1 MTDTEFVELAIK
13 IPHKDYVKIS
23 NSNPSYADDFNLYY
37 AIKNGTLIPSGHGR
51 LGDLDELE
59 QRISRFVE
67 RDASITDEY
76 TVARQRFI
84 VDGIRETDTII
95 KADTESEVNTNA
107 DRDCLE
113 NNG

>member
-1 MTDTEFVELAIK
+1 MADTEFVELAIK
-13 IPHKDYVKIS
+13 IPKE
-23 NSNPSYADDFNLYY
+23 DFERCKKKFQMRINIMGN
-37 AIKNGTLIPSGHGR
+37 AIANGTLIPSGHGR

-59 QRISRFVE
+59 QRVSRFVE
-67 RDASITDEY
+67 RDAHITDEY

-84 VDGIRETDTII
+84 IEGIRETDTII